1 MAGNKKTLEK
11 LENRMRWIAIAATA
25 ENDVIAAHDDI
36 TLLETVSE
44 YEFDAIV
51 KVYGLT
57 EDEYQSLKLGNYDY
71 RIRFNNLR
79 STYLEPWTRD
89 QRTQILSRIYLAR
102 INAINGIKGRL
113 EHALNKHRTLL
124 THQTNVYEAKARE
137 ADHIRKN
144 VDSPYRMDG
153 FICDYAEEKGLDI
166 DTAAAIVSL
175 KYNGWY
181 EHMRKIERLRLR
193 HFNAVKLAR
202 TEEDFKKAAADLDK
216 DLFINMLL

>member
-1 MAGNKKTLEK
+1 
-11 LENRMRWIAIAATA
+11 MRWIAIAATA

-36 TLLETVSE
+36 VMLETVSE

-51 KVYGLT
+51 KVYGVS
-57 EDEYQSLKLGNYDY
+57 EDEYQNLKQGMYDY

-89 QRTQILSRIYLAR
+89 QHVQVLSRIYTAR
-102 INAINGIKGRL
+102 INAVNGIKGRL
-113 EHALNKHRTLL
+113 EHALNKHRTML

-137 ADHIRKN
+137 ADHIQKN
-144 VDSPYRMDG
+144 PDSPYRLDG
-153 FICDYAEEKGLDI
+153 FVSDYAEEKGLDI

-181 EHMRKIERLRLR
+181 QHMRKIERLRLR
-193 HFNAVKLAR
+193 HFNAIKLAR
-202 TEEDFKKAAADLDK
+202 TEEDFKSAAAALDK

>member
-1 MAGNKKTLEK
+1 
-11 LENRMRWIAIAATA
+11 MRWIAIAATA

-36 TLLETVSE
+36 VMLETVSE

-51 KVYGLT
+51 KLYGVS
-57 EDEYQSLKLGNYDY
+57 EDEYQNLKQGMYDY

-89 QRTQILSRIYLAR
+89 QHVQVLSRIYTAR
-102 INAINGIKGRL
+102 INAVNGIKGRL
-113 EHALNKHRTLL
+113 EHALNKHRTML

-137 ADHIRKN
+137 ADHIQKN
-144 VDSPYRMDG
+144 PDSPYRLDG
-153 FICDYAEEKGLDI
+153 FVSDYAEEKGLDI

-181 EHMRKIERLRLR
+181 QHMRKIERLRLR
-193 HFNAVKLAR
+193 HFNAIKLAR
-202 TEEDFKKAAADLDK
+202 TEEDFKSAAAALDK

>member
-1 MAGNKKTLEK
+1 
-11 LENRMRWIAIAATA
+11 MRWIAIAATA

-36 TLLETVSE
+36 VMLETVSE

-51 KVYGLT
+51 KVYGVS
-57 EDEYQSLKLGNYDY
+57 EDEYQNLKQGMYDY

-89 QRTQILSRIYLAR
+89 QHVQVLSRIYTAR
-102 INAINGIKGRL
+102 INAVNGIKGRL
-113 EHALNKHRTLL
+113 EHALNKHRTML

-137 ADHIRKN
+137 ADHIQKN
-144 VDSPYRMDG
+144 PDSPYRLDG
-153 FICDYAEEKGLDI
+153 FVSDYAEEKGLDI

-181 EHMRKIERLRLR
+181 QHMRKIDRLRLR
-193 HFNAVKLAR
+193 HFNAIKLAR
-202 TEEDFKKAAADLDK
+202 TEEDFKSAAAALDK